1 MMCLAAMTASA
12 QTARQ
17 SSDSLYIQKSY
28 SQEQMLMPVNP
39 TYLKNVSE
47 AANWGRN
54 WFIEAKGG
62 ASAFLGTPIGCGDV
76 FDRVTPLLQIGVGK
90 WFTPAIGGRIGFQG
104 LSFKNAEF
112 HTMKYQFVHADF
124 LYNITSGIR
133 QNESGIPLWD
143 VIPFVGVG
151 MIHNSDWI
159 NNCTCQGGS
168 SGSHPF
174 AFTYGVE
181 ARYRISDRV
190 HLVGEV
196 SGMLTAKNFDGIGTS
211 TKFGDNMISVSA
223 GLSFTI
229 GKTGWKRVVDATPYI
244 EQNLALQDYIAY
256 MRDRNAHLEKRL
268 AGNDDGKT
276 VYPKNSYSGLN
287 SLRARLSMNGIS
299 TSSRI
304 LLDRI
309 CNAVLVAQS
318 PGMKSYLG
326 TIRDRKGHDFNSA
339 LFKYVKDHASSE
351 IVVKPEVK
359 ICQGKTLDAD
369 KDYGDIDLL
378 IIDTKSKIIKC
389 VEAKDFVESR
399 YLWQLLDQ
407 EKKIIGALPKVCSRD
422 NWCRNNIRQFSK
434 ICHLVD
440 NSYTIQTVFLTYNLQ
455 PETFD
460 KSGPYKNIKFVSLID
475 LIKDP
480 KMLL

>member
-1 MMCLAAMTASA
+1 MCLAAMTASA

-39 TYLKNVSE
+39 TYLKHVSE

-76 FDRVTPLLQIGVGK
+76 FDRVTPVLQIGVGK

-159 NNCTCQGGS
+159 NSCTCQGGS

-196 SGMLTAKNFDGIGTS
+196 SGMLTARNFDGIGTS

-256 MRDRNAHLEKRL
+256 MKDRNAHLEKRL

-287 SLRARLSMNGIS
+287 SLRARLSMNGDS
-299 TSSRI
+299 LSSSDHLKVSI
-304 LLDRI
+304 GVPVYFFFKL
-309 CNAVLVAQS
+309 
-318 PGMKSYLG
+318 
-326 TIRDRKGHDFNSA
+326 NS
-339 LFKYVKDHASSE
+339 
-351 IVVKPEVK
+351 
-359 ICQGKTLDAD
+359 D
-369 KDYGDIDLL
+369 K
-378 IIDTKSKIIKC
+378 
-389 VEAKDFVESR
+389 
-399 YLWQLLDQ
+399 
-407 EKKIIGALPKVCSRD
+407 
-422 NWCRNNIRQFSK
+422 
-434 ICHLVD
+434 LVD
-440 NSYTIQTVFLTYNLQ
+440 KSQLVNLDDIAKMAKQGNLKIKISGAADSATGTQSGNQDLGKRRAKFIAKALIKRGVDKIQIKAYNLGGI
-455 PETFD
+455 D
-460 KSGPYKNIKFVSLID
+460 KYAANEANRFTTVV
-475 LIKDP
+475 
-480 KMLL
+480 LLK

>member
-39 TYLKNVSE
+39 TYLKHVSE

-112 HTMKYQFVHADF
+112 QTMKYQFVHADF

-159 NNCTCQGGS
+159 NSCTCQGGS

-196 SGMLTAKNFDGIGTS
+196 SGMLTTRNFDGIGTS

-244 EQNLALQDYIAY
+244 EQNPC
-256 MRDRNAHLEKRL
+256 
-268 AGNDDGKT
+268 
-276 VYPKNSYSGLN
+276 YPF
-287 SLRARLSMNGIS
+287 
-299 TSSRI
+299 
-304 LLDRI
+304 LDT
-309 CNAVLVAQS
+309 
-318 PGMKSYLG
+318 G
-326 TIRDRKGHDFNSA
+326 
-339 LFKYVKDHASSE
+339 
-351 IVVKPEVK
+351 
-359 ICQGKTLDAD
+359 ICQH
-369 KDYGDIDLL
+369 
-378 IIDTKSKIIKC
+378 IK
-389 VEAKDFVESR
+389 
-399 YLWQLLDQ
+399 
-407 EKKIIGALPKVCSRD
+407 
-422 NWCRNNIRQFSK
+422 
-434 ICHLVD
+434 
-440 NSYTIQTVFLTYNLQ
+440 
-455 PETFD
+455 ETFKD
-460 KSGPYKNIKFVSLID
+460 AAFFVWLVVWPD
-475 LIKDP
+475 D
-480 KMLL
+480 

>member
-1 MMCLAAMTASA
+1 MCLAAMTASA
-12 QTARQ
+12 RTARQ

-124 LYNITSGIR
+124 LYNVTSGIR

-196 SGMLTAKNFDGIGTS
+196 SGMLTARNFDGIGTS

-256 MRDRNAHLEKRL
+256 MRDKNAHLEKRL

-287 SLRARLSMNGIS
+287 SLRARLSMNGDS
-299 TSSRI
+299 LSSS
-304 LLDRI
+304 DRLKVSI
-309 CNAVLVAQS
+309 GVPVYFFFKL
-318 PGMKSYLG
+318 
-326 TIRDRKGHDFNSA
+326 NS
-339 LFKYVKDHASSE
+339 
-351 IVVKPEVK
+351 
-359 ICQGKTLDAD
+359 D
-369 KDYGDIDLL
+369 K
-378 IIDTKSKIIKC
+378 
-389 VEAKDFVESR
+389 
-399 YLWQLLDQ
+399 
-407 EKKIIGALPKVCSRD
+407 
-422 NWCRNNIRQFSK
+422 
-434 ICHLVD
+434 LVD
-440 NSYTIQTVFLTYNLQ
+440 KSQLVNLDDIAKMAKQENLKIKISGAADSATGTQSGNQDLGKRRAKFIAKALIKRGVDKSQIKAYNLGGI
-455 PETFD
+455 D
-460 KSGPYKNIKFVSLID
+460 KYAANEANRFTTVV
-475 LIKDP
+475 
-480 KMLL
+480 LLK

>member
-12 QTARQ
+12 QTAGQ

-112 HTMKYQFVHADF
+112 QTMKYQFVHADF

-196 SGMLTAKNFDGIGTS
+196 SGMLTARNFDGIGTS

-276 VYPKNSYSGLN
+276 IYPKNSYSGLN
-287 SLRARLSMNGIS
+287 SLRARLSMNGDS
-299 TSSRI
+299 LSSS
-304 LLDRI
+304 DRLKVSI
-309 CNAVLVAQS
+309 GVPVYFFFKL
-318 PGMKSYLG
+318 
-326 TIRDRKGHDFNSA
+326 NS
-339 LFKYVKDHASSE
+339 
-351 IVVKPEVK
+351 
-359 ICQGKTLDAD
+359 D
-369 KDYGDIDLL
+369 K
-378 IIDTKSKIIKC
+378 
-389 VEAKDFVESR
+389 
-399 YLWQLLDQ
+399 
-407 EKKIIGALPKVCSRD
+407 
-422 NWCRNNIRQFSK
+422 
-434 ICHLVD
+434 LVD
-440 NSYTIQTVFLTYNLQ
+440 KSQLVNLDDIAKMAKQENLKIKISGAADSATGTQSGNQNLGKRRAKFIAKALIKRSVDKSQIKAYNLGGI
-455 PETFD
+455 D
-460 KSGPYKNIKFVSLID
+460 KYAANEANRFTTVV
-475 LIKDP
+475 
-480 KMLL
+480 LLK

>member
-1 MMCLAAMTASA
+1 MCLAAMTASA

-39 TYLKNVSE
+39 TYLKHVSE

-196 SGMLTAKNFDGIGTS
+196 SGMLTARNFDGIGTS

-256 MRDRNAHLEKRL
+256 MRDRNALLEKRL
-268 AGNDDGKT
+268 AGNDDDKT

-287 SLRARLSMNGIS
+287 SLRARLSMNGDS
-299 TSSRI
+299 LSSSDHLKVSI
-304 LLDRI
+304 G
-309 CNAVLVAQS
+309 VPV
-318 PGMKSYLG
+318 Y
-326 TIRDRKGHDFNSA
+326 FF
-339 LFKYVKDHASSE
+339 FKLN
-351 IVVKPEVK
+351 
-359 ICQGKTLDAD
+359 TD
-369 KDYGDIDLL
+369 K
-378 IIDTKSKIIKC
+378 
-389 VEAKDFVESR
+389 
-399 YLWQLLDQ
+399 
-407 EKKIIGALPKVCSRD
+407 
-422 NWCRNNIRQFSK
+422 
-434 ICHLVD
+434 LVD
-440 NSYTIQTVFLTYNLQ
+440 KSQLVNLDDIAKMAKQENLKIKISGAADSATGTQSGNQDLGKRRAKYIAKALIKRGVDKSQIKAYNLGGI
-455 PETFD
+455 D
-460 KSGPYKNIKFVSLID
+460 KYAANEANRFTTVV
-475 LIKDP
+475 
-480 KMLL
+480 LLK

>member
-39 TYLKNVSE
+39 TYLKHVSE

-196 SGMLTAKNFDGIGTS
+196 SGMLTARNFDGIGTS

-223 GLSFTI
+223 GLSVTI

-256 MRDRNAHLEKRL
+256 MRDRNAHLEKRI

-287 SLRARLSMNGIS
+287 SLRARLSMNGDS
-299 TSSRI
+299 LSSS
-304 LLDRI
+304 DRLKVSI
-309 CNAVLVAQS
+309 GVPVYFFFKL
-318 PGMKSYLG
+318 
-326 TIRDRKGHDFNSA
+326 NS
-339 LFKYVKDHASSE
+339 
-351 IVVKPEVK
+351 
-359 ICQGKTLDAD
+359 D
-369 KDYGDIDLL
+369 K
-378 IIDTKSKIIKC
+378 
-389 VEAKDFVESR
+389 
-399 YLWQLLDQ
+399 
-407 EKKIIGALPKVCSRD
+407 
-422 NWCRNNIRQFSK
+422 
-434 ICHLVD
+434 LVD
-440 NSYTIQTVFLTYNLQ
+440 KSQLVNLDDIAKMAKQENLKIKISGAADSATGTQSGNQDLGKRRAKYIAKALIKRGVDKGQIKAYNLGGI
-455 PETFD
+455 D
-460 KSGPYKNIKFVSLID
+460 KYAANEANRFTTVV
-475 LIKDP
+475 
-480 KMLL
+480 LLK

>member
-39 TYLKNVSE
+39 TYLKHVSE

-104 LSFKNAEF
+104 LSFKNAGF

-196 SGMLTAKNFDGIGTS
+196 SGMLTARNFDGIGTS

-256 MRDRNAHLEKRL
+256 MRDRNALLEKRL

-287 SLRARLSMNGIS
+287 SLRARLSMNGDS
-299 TSSRI
+299 LSSSDHLKVSI
-304 LLDRI
+304 G
-309 CNAVLVAQS
+309 VPV
-318 PGMKSYLG
+318 Y
-326 TIRDRKGHDFNSA
+326 FF
-339 LFKYVKDHASSE
+339 FKLN
-351 IVVKPEVK
+351 
-359 ICQGKTLDAD
+359 TD
-369 KDYGDIDLL
+369 K
-378 IIDTKSKIIKC
+378 
-389 VEAKDFVESR
+389 
-399 YLWQLLDQ
+399 
-407 EKKIIGALPKVCSRD
+407 
-422 NWCRNNIRQFSK
+422 
-434 ICHLVD
+434 LVD
-440 NSYTIQTVFLTYNLQ
+440 KSQLVNLDDIAKMAKQENLKIKISGAADSATGTQSGNQDLGKRRAKFIAKSLIKRGVDKSQIKAYNLGGI
-455 PETFD
+455 D
-460 KSGPYKNIKFVSLID
+460 KYAANEANRFTTVV
-475 LIKDP
+475 
-480 KMLL
+480 LLK

>member
-17 SSDSLYIQKSY
+17 SFDSLYIQKSY

-39 TYLKNVSE
+39 TYLKHVSE

-104 LSFKNAEF
+104 LCFKNAEF
-112 HTMKYQFVHADF
+112 QTMKYQFVHADF

-151 MIHNSDWI
+151 MTHNSDWI

-196 SGMLTAKNFDGIGTS
+196 SGMLTARNFDGIGTS

-287 SLRARLSMNGIS
+287 SLRARLSMNGDS
-299 TSSRI
+299 LSSSDHLKVSI
-304 LLDRI
+304 G
-309 CNAVLVAQS
+309 VPV
-318 PGMKSYLG
+318 Y
-326 TIRDRKGHDFNSA
+326 FF
-339 LFKYVKDHASSE
+339 FKLN
-351 IVVKPEVK
+351 
-359 ICQGKTLDAD
+359 TD
-369 KDYGDIDLL
+369 K
-378 IIDTKSKIIKC
+378 
-389 VEAKDFVESR
+389 
-399 YLWQLLDQ
+399 
-407 EKKIIGALPKVCSRD
+407 
-422 NWCRNNIRQFSK
+422 
-434 ICHLVD
+434 LVD
-440 NSYTIQTVFLTYNLQ
+440 KSQLVNLDDIAKMAKQENLKIKISGAADSATGTQSGNQDLGKRRAKFIAKALIKRGVDKSQIKAYNLGGI
-455 PETFD
+455 D
-460 KSGPYKNIKFVSLID
+460 KYAANEANRFTTVV
-475 LIKDP
+475 
-480 KMLL
+480 LLK

>member
-1 MMCLAAMTASA
+1 MRKKILSIAMMCLAAMTASA

-54 WFIEAKGG
+54 WFVEAKGG

-90 WFTPAIGGRIGFQG
+90 WFTPAIGGRIGFHG

-124 LYNITSGIR
+124 LYNITSGFR

-143 VIPFVGVG
+143 VIPFIGVG

-159 NNCTCQGGS
+159 NNCTSQGGS

-196 SGMLTAKNFDGIGTS
+196 SGMLTARNFDGIGTS

-287 SLRARLSMNGIS
+287 SLRARLSMNGDS
-299 TSSRI
+299 LSSSDHLKVSI
-304 LLDRI
+304 G
-309 CNAVLVAQS
+309 VPV
-318 PGMKSYLG
+318 Y
-326 TIRDRKGHDFNSA
+326 FF
-339 LFKYVKDHASSE
+339 FKLN
-351 IVVKPEVK
+351 
-359 ICQGKTLDAD
+359 TD
-369 KDYGDIDLL
+369 K
-378 IIDTKSKIIKC
+378 
-389 VEAKDFVESR
+389 
-399 YLWQLLDQ
+399 
-407 EKKIIGALPKVCSRD
+407 
-422 NWCRNNIRQFSK
+422 
-434 ICHLVD
+434 LVD
-440 NSYTIQTVFLTYNLQ
+440 KSQLVNLDDIAKMAKQENLKIKISGAADSATGTQSGNQDLGKRRAKFIAKALIKRGVDKSQIKAYNLGGI
-455 PETFD
+455 D
-460 KSGPYKNIKFVSLID
+460 KYAANEANRFTTVV
-475 LIKDP
+475 
-480 KMLL
+480 LLK

>member
-1 MMCLAAMTASA
+1 MCLAAMTASA
-12 QTARQ
+12 QTAGQ

-28 SQEQMLMPVNP
+28 SQEQLLMPVNP

-196 SGMLTAKNFDGIGTS
+196 SGILTARNFDCIGTS

-256 MRDRNAHLEKRL
+256 MRDRNVHLEKRL

-287 SLRARLSMNGIS
+287 SLRARLSMNGNGNHLKVSIG
-299 TSSRI
+299 
-304 LLDRI
+304 
-309 CNAVLVAQS
+309 VPV
-318 PGMKSYLG
+318 Y
-326 TIRDRKGHDFNSA
+326 FF
-339 LFKYVKDHASSE
+339 FKLN
-351 IVVKPEVK
+351 
-359 ICQGKTLDAD
+359 TD
-369 KDYGDIDLL
+369 K
-378 IIDTKSKIIKC
+378 
-389 VEAKDFVESR
+389 
-399 YLWQLLDQ
+399 
-407 EKKIIGALPKVCSRD
+407 
-422 NWCRNNIRQFSK
+422 
-434 ICHLVD
+434 LVD
-440 NSYTIQTVFLTYNLQ
+440 KSQLVNLDDLAKMAKQENLKIKISGAADSATGTQSGNQDLGKRRAKFIAKALIKRGVDKSQIKAYNLGGI
-455 PETFD
+455 D
-460 KSGPYKNIKFVSLID
+460 KYAANEANRFTTVV
-475 LIKDP
+475 
-480 KMLL
+480 LLK

>member
-1 MMCLAAMTASA
+1 MCLAAMTASA

-39 TYLKNVSE
+39 TYIKHVSE

-196 SGMLTAKNFDGIGTS
+196 SGMLTARNFDGIGTS

-256 MRDRNAHLEKRL
+256 MRDKNAHLEKRL

-287 SLRARLSMNGIS
+287 SLRARLSMNGDS
-299 TSSRI
+299 LSSSDHLKVSI
-304 LLDRI
+304 G
-309 CNAVLVAQS
+309 VPV
-318 PGMKSYLG
+318 Y
-326 TIRDRKGHDFNSA
+326 FF
-339 LFKYVKDHASSE
+339 FKLN
-351 IVVKPEVK
+351 
-359 ICQGKTLDAD
+359 TD
-369 KDYGDIDLL
+369 K
-378 IIDTKSKIIKC
+378 
-389 VEAKDFVESR
+389 
-399 YLWQLLDQ
+399 
-407 EKKIIGALPKVCSRD
+407 
-422 NWCRNNIRQFSK
+422 
-434 ICHLVD
+434 LVD
-440 NSYTIQTVFLTYNLQ
+440 KSQLVNLDDIAKMAKQENLKIKISGAADSATGTQSGNQDLGKRRAKFIAKALIKRGVDKSQIKAYNLGGI
-455 PETFD
+455 D
-460 KSGPYKNIKFVSLID
+460 KYAANEANRFTTVV
-475 LIKDP
+475 
-480 KMLL
+480 LLK

>member
-39 TYLKNVSE
+39 TYLKHVSE

-143 VIPFVGVG
+143 VVPFVGVG

-196 SGMLTAKNFDGIGTS
+196 RGMLTARNFDGIGTS
-211 TKFGDNMISVSA
+211 TKFGDNILSVSA

-287 SLRARLSMNGIS
+287 SLRARLSMNGDS
-299 TSSRI
+299 LSSSDHLKVSI
-304 LLDRI
+304 G
-309 CNAVLVAQS
+309 VPV
-318 PGMKSYLG
+318 Y
-326 TIRDRKGHDFNSA
+326 FF
-339 LFKYVKDHASSE
+339 FKLN
-351 IVVKPEVK
+351 
-359 ICQGKTLDAD
+359 TD
-369 KDYGDIDLL
+369 K
-378 IIDTKSKIIKC
+378 
-389 VEAKDFVESR
+389 
-399 YLWQLLDQ
+399 
-407 EKKIIGALPKVCSRD
+407 
-422 NWCRNNIRQFSK
+422 
-434 ICHLVD
+434 LVD
-440 NSYTIQTVFLTYNLQ
+440 KSQLVNLDDIAKMAKQENLKIKISGAADSATGTQSGNQDLGKRRAKFIAKALIKRGVDKSQIKAYNLGGI
-455 PETFD
+455 D
-460 KSGPYKNIKFVSLID
+460 KYAANEANRFTTVV
-475 LIKDP
+475 
-480 KMLL
+480 LLK

>member
-1 MMCLAAMTASA
+1 MCLAAMTASA

-39 TYLKNVSE
+39 TYLKHVSE

-112 HTMKYQFVHADF
+112 QTMKYQFVHADF

-196 SGMLTAKNFDGIGTS
+196 SGMLTVRNFYGIGTS

-287 SLRARLSMNGIS
+287 SLRARLSMNGNGNHLKVSIG
-299 TSSRI
+299 
-304 LLDRI
+304 
-309 CNAVLVAQS
+309 VPV
-318 PGMKSYLG
+318 Y
-326 TIRDRKGHDFNSA
+326 FF
-339 LFKYVKDHASSE
+339 FKLN
-351 IVVKPEVK
+351 
-359 ICQGKTLDAD
+359 TD
-369 KDYGDIDLL
+369 K
-378 IIDTKSKIIKC
+378 
-389 VEAKDFVESR
+389 
-399 YLWQLLDQ
+399 
-407 EKKIIGALPKVCSRD
+407 
-422 NWCRNNIRQFSK
+422 
-434 ICHLVD
+434 LVD
-440 NSYTIQTVFLTYNLQ
+440 KSQLVNLDDIAKMAKQENLKIKISGAADSATGTQSGNQDLGKRRAKYIAKALIKRGVDKSQIKAYNLGGI
-455 PETFD
+455 D
-460 KSGPYKNIKFVSLID
+460 KYAANEANRFTTVV
-475 LIKDP
+475 
-480 KMLL
+480 LLK

>member
-1 MMCLAAMTASA
+1 MCLAAMTASA

-39 TYLKNVSE
+39 TYLKHVSE

-196 SGMLTAKNFDGIGTS
+196 SGMLTARNFDGIGTS

-256 MRDRNAHLEKRL
+256 MRDKNAHLEKRL

-276 VYPKNSYSGLN
+276 VYPKYSYSGLN
-287 SLRARLSMNGIS
+287 SLRARLSMNGDS
-299 TSSRI
+299 LSSSDHLKVSI
-304 LLDRI
+304 G
-309 CNAVLVAQS
+309 VPV
-318 PGMKSYLG
+318 Y
-326 TIRDRKGHDFNSA
+326 FF
-339 LFKYVKDHASSE
+339 FKLN
-351 IVVKPEVK
+351 
-359 ICQGKTLDAD
+359 TD
-369 KDYGDIDLL
+369 K
-378 IIDTKSKIIKC
+378 
-389 VEAKDFVESR
+389 
-399 YLWQLLDQ
+399 
-407 EKKIIGALPKVCSRD
+407 
-422 NWCRNNIRQFSK
+422 
-434 ICHLVD
+434 LVD
-440 NSYTIQTVFLTYNLQ
+440 KSQLVNLDDIAKMAKQENLKIKISGAADSATGTQSGNQDLGKRRAKYIAKALIKRGVDKSQIKAYNLGGI
-455 PETFD
+455 D
-460 KSGPYKNIKFVSLID
+460 KYAANEANRFTTVV
-475 LIKDP
+475 
-480 KMLL
+480 LLK

>member
-1 MMCLAAMTASA
+1 MMCLAAMTVSA

-39 TYLKNVSE
+39 TYLKHVSE
-47 AANWGRN
+47 AANWGRH

-76 FDRVTPLLQIGVGK
+76 FDRVTPVLQIGVGK
-90 WFTPAIGGRIGFQG
+90 WFTPAIGGRIGFQR

-196 SGMLTAKNFDGIGTS
+196 SGMLTARNFDGIGTS

-256 MRDRNAHLEKRL
+256 MRDKNAHLEKRL

-276 VYPKNSYSGLN
+276 VYPKYSYSGLN
-287 SLRARLSMNGIS
+287 SLRARLSMNGDS
-299 TSSRI
+299 LSSSDHLKVSI
-304 LLDRI
+304 G
-309 CNAVLVAQS
+309 VPV
-318 PGMKSYLG
+318 Y
-326 TIRDRKGHDFNSA
+326 FF
-339 LFKYVKDHASSE
+339 FKLN
-351 IVVKPEVK
+351 
-359 ICQGKTLDAD
+359 TD
-369 KDYGDIDLL
+369 K
-378 IIDTKSKIIKC
+378 
-389 VEAKDFVESR
+389 
-399 YLWQLLDQ
+399 
-407 EKKIIGALPKVCSRD
+407 
-422 NWCRNNIRQFSK
+422 
-434 ICHLVD
+434 LVD
-440 NSYTIQTVFLTYNLQ
+440 KSQLVNLDDIAKMAKQENLKIKISGAADSATGTQSGNQDLGKRRAKFIAKALIKRGVDKSQIKAYNLGGI
-455 PETFD
+455 D
-460 KSGPYKNIKFVSLID
+460 KYAANEANRFTTVV
-475 LIKDP
+475 
-480 KMLL
+480 LLK

>member
-1 MMCLAAMTASA
+1 MCLAAMTASA
-12 QTARQ
+12 QTAGQ

-39 TYLKNVSE
+39 TYLKHVSE

-196 SGMLTAKNFDGIGTS
+196 SGMLTARNFDGIGTS

-256 MRDRNAHLEKRL
+256 MRDKNAHLEKRL

-287 SLRARLSMNGIS
+287 SLRARLSMNGDS
-299 TSSRI
+299 LSSS
-304 LLDRI
+304 DRLKVSI
-309 CNAVLVAQS
+309 GVPVYFFFKL
-318 PGMKSYLG
+318 
-326 TIRDRKGHDFNSA
+326 NS
-339 LFKYVKDHASSE
+339 
-351 IVVKPEVK
+351 
-359 ICQGKTLDAD
+359 D
-369 KDYGDIDLL
+369 K
-378 IIDTKSKIIKC
+378 
-389 VEAKDFVESR
+389 
-399 YLWQLLDQ
+399 
-407 EKKIIGALPKVCSRD
+407 
-422 NWCRNNIRQFSK
+422 
-434 ICHLVD
+434 LVD
-440 NSYTIQTVFLTYNLQ
+440 KSLLVNLDDIAKMVKQENLKIKISGAADSATGTQSGNQDLGKRRAKFIAKALIKRGVDKSQIKAYNLGGI
-455 PETFD
+455 D
-460 KSGPYKNIKFVSLID
+460 KYAANEANRFTTVV
-475 LIKDP
+475 
-480 KMLL
+480 LLK

>member
-12 QTARQ
+12 QTAGQ

-39 TYLKNVSE
+39 TYLKHVSE

-104 LSFKNAEF
+104 LCFKNAEF
-112 HTMKYQFVHADF
+112 QTMKYQFVHADF

-196 SGMLTAKNFDGIGTS
+196 SGMLTARNFDGIGTS
-211 TKFGDNMISVSA
+211 TKFGDNIISVSA
-223 GLSFTI
+223 GLSVTI

-256 MRDRNAHLEKRL
+256 MRDRNAHLEKRI

-287 SLRARLSMNGIS
+287 SLRARLSMNGDS
-299 TSSRI
+299 LSSS
-304 LLDRI
+304 DRLKVSI
-309 CNAVLVAQS
+309 GVPVYFFFKL
-318 PGMKSYLG
+318 
-326 TIRDRKGHDFNSA
+326 NS
-339 LFKYVKDHASSE
+339 
-351 IVVKPEVK
+351 
-359 ICQGKTLDAD
+359 D
-369 KDYGDIDLL
+369 K
-378 IIDTKSKIIKC
+378 
-389 VEAKDFVESR
+389 
-399 YLWQLLDQ
+399 
-407 EKKIIGALPKVCSRD
+407 
-422 NWCRNNIRQFSK
+422 
-434 ICHLVD
+434 LVD
-440 NSYTIQTVFLTYNLQ
+440 KSQLVNLDDIAKMAKQENLKIKISGAADSATGTQSGNQDLGKRRAKFIAKALIKRGVDKSQIKAYNLGGI
-455 PETFD
+455 D
-460 KSGPYKNIKFVSLID
+460 KYAANEANRFTTVV
-475 LIKDP
+475 
-480 KMLL
+480 LLK

>member
-39 TYLKNVSE
+39 TYLKHVSE

-76 FDRVTPLLQIGVGK
+76 FDRVTPVLQIGVGK
-90 WFTPAIGGRIGFQG
+90 WFTPAIGGRIGFQR

-196 SGMLTAKNFDGIGTS
+196 SGMLTARNFDGIGTS

-256 MRDRNAHLEKRL
+256 MRDKNAHLEKRL

-276 VYPKNSYSGLN
+276 VYPKYSYSGLN
-287 SLRARLSMNGIS
+287 SLRARLSMNGDS
-299 TSSRI
+299 LSSSDHLKVSI
-304 LLDRI
+304 G
-309 CNAVLVAQS
+309 VPV
-318 PGMKSYLG
+318 Y
-326 TIRDRKGHDFNSA
+326 FF
-339 LFKYVKDHASSE
+339 FKLN
-351 IVVKPEVK
+351 
-359 ICQGKTLDAD
+359 TD
-369 KDYGDIDLL
+369 K
-378 IIDTKSKIIKC
+378 
-389 VEAKDFVESR
+389 
-399 YLWQLLDQ
+399 
-407 EKKIIGALPKVCSRD
+407 
-422 NWCRNNIRQFSK
+422 
-434 ICHLVD
+434 LVD
-440 NSYTIQTVFLTYNLQ
+440 KSQLVNLDDIAKMAKQENLKIKISGAADSATGTQSGNQDLGKRRAKFIAKALIKRGVDKSQIKAYNLGGI
-455 PETFD
+455 D
-460 KSGPYKNIKFVSLID
+460 KYAANEANRFTTVV
-475 LIKDP
+475 
-480 KMLL
+480 LLK

>member
-39 TYLKNVSE
+39 TYLKHVSE

-124 LYNITSGIR
+124 MYNVTSGIR

-196 SGMLTAKNFDGIGTS
+196 SGMLTARNFDGIGTS

-256 MRDRNAHLEKRL
+256 MRDKNAHLEKRL

-287 SLRARLSMNGIS
+287 SLRARLSMNGDS
-299 TSSRI
+299 LSSSDHLKVSI
-304 LLDRI
+304 G
-309 CNAVLVAQS
+309 VPV
-318 PGMKSYLG
+318 Y
-326 TIRDRKGHDFNSA
+326 FF
-339 LFKYVKDHASSE
+339 FKLN
-351 IVVKPEVK
+351 
-359 ICQGKTLDAD
+359 TD
-369 KDYGDIDLL
+369 K
-378 IIDTKSKIIKC
+378 
-389 VEAKDFVESR
+389 
-399 YLWQLLDQ
+399 
-407 EKKIIGALPKVCSRD
+407 
-422 NWCRNNIRQFSK
+422 
-434 ICHLVD
+434 LVD
-440 NSYTIQTVFLTYNLQ
+440 KSQLVNLDDIAKMAKQENLKIKISGAADSATGTQSGNQDLGKRRAKFIAKALIKRGVDKSQIKAYNLGGI
-455 PETFD
+455 D
-460 KSGPYKNIKFVSLID
+460 KYAANEANRFTTVV
-475 LIKDP
+475 
-480 KMLL
+480 LLK

>member
-39 TYLKNVSE
+39 TYLKHVSE
-47 AANWGRN
+47 AANWGKN

-76 FDRVTPLLQIGVGK
+76 FDRATPLLQIGVGK

-133 QNESGIPLWD
+133 QNESGIPLLD

-196 SGMLTAKNFDGIGTS
+196 SGMLTARNFDGIGTS

-287 SLRARLSMNGIS
+287 SLRARLSMNGDS
-299 TSSRI
+299 LSSSDHLKVSI
-304 LLDRI
+304 G
-309 CNAVLVAQS
+309 VPV
-318 PGMKSYLG
+318 Y
-326 TIRDRKGHDFNSA
+326 FF
-339 LFKYVKDHASSE
+339 FKLN
-351 IVVKPEVK
+351 
-359 ICQGKTLDAD
+359 TD
-369 KDYGDIDLL
+369 K
-378 IIDTKSKIIKC
+378 
-389 VEAKDFVESR
+389 
-399 YLWQLLDQ
+399 
-407 EKKIIGALPKVCSRD
+407 
-422 NWCRNNIRQFSK
+422 
-434 ICHLVD
+434 LVD
-440 NSYTIQTVFLTYNLQ
+440 KSQLVNLDDIAKMAKQENLKIKISGAADSATGTQSGNQDLGKRRAKFIAKALIKRGVDKSQIKAYNLGGI
-455 PETFD
+455 D
-460 KSGPYKNIKFVSLID
+460 KYAANEANRFTTVVLQK
-475 LIKDP
+475 
-480 KMLL
+480 

>member
-39 TYLKNVSE
+39 TYLKHVSE

-54 WFIEAKGG
+54 WFVEAKGG

-196 SGMLTAKNFDGIGTS
+196 SGMLTARNFDGIGTS

-287 SLRARLSMNGIS
+287 SLRARLSMNGDS
-299 TSSRI
+299 LSSSDHLKVSI
-304 LLDRI
+304 G
-309 CNAVLVAQS
+309 VPV
-318 PGMKSYLG
+318 Y
-326 TIRDRKGHDFNSA
+326 FF
-339 LFKYVKDHASSE
+339 FKLN
-351 IVVKPEVK
+351 
-359 ICQGKTLDAD
+359 TD
-369 KDYGDIDLL
+369 K
-378 IIDTKSKIIKC
+378 
-389 VEAKDFVESR
+389 
-399 YLWQLLDQ
+399 
-407 EKKIIGALPKVCSRD
+407 
-422 NWCRNNIRQFSK
+422 
-434 ICHLVD
+434 LVD
-440 NSYTIQTVFLTYNLQ
+440 KSQLVNLDDIAKMAKQENLKIKISGAADSATGTQSGNQDLGKRRAKFIAKALIKRGVDKSQIKAYNLGGI
-455 PETFD
+455 D
-460 KSGPYKNIKFVSLID
+460 KYAANEANRFTTVV
-475 LIKDP
+475 
-480 KMLL
+480 LLK

>member
-1 MMCLAAMTASA
+1 MMCLIAMTASA

-39 TYLKNVSE
+39 TYLKHVSE

-104 LSFKNAEF
+104 LSFKNADF
-112 HTMKYQFVHADF
+112 QTMKYQFVHADF

-196 SGMLTAKNFDGIGTS
+196 SGMLTARNFDGIGTS

-268 AGNDDGKT
+268 AGNDDGKS

-287 SLRARLSMNGIS
+287 SLRARLSMNGDS
-299 TSSRI
+299 LSSSDHLKVSI
-304 LLDRI
+304 GVPVYFFFKL
-309 CNAVLVAQS
+309 
-318 PGMKSYLG
+318 
-326 TIRDRKGHDFNSA
+326 NS
-339 LFKYVKDHASSE
+339 
-351 IVVKPEVK
+351 
-359 ICQGKTLDAD
+359 D
-369 KDYGDIDLL
+369 K
-378 IIDTKSKIIKC
+378 
-389 VEAKDFVESR
+389 
-399 YLWQLLDQ
+399 
-407 EKKIIGALPKVCSRD
+407 
-422 NWCRNNIRQFSK
+422 
-434 ICHLVD
+434 LVD
-440 NSYTIQTVFLTYNLQ
+440 KSQLVNLDDIAKMAKQENLKIKISGAADSATGTQSGNQDLGKRRAKFIAKALIKRGVDKSQIKAYNLGGI
-455 PETFD
+455 D
-460 KSGPYKNIKFVSLID
+460 KYAANEANRFTTVV
-475 LIKDP
+475 
-480 KMLL
+480 LLK

>member
-39 TYLKNVSE
+39 TYLKHVSE

-104 LSFKNAEF
+104 LCFKNAEF
-112 HTMKYQFVHADF
+112 QTMKYQFVHADF

-181 ARYRISDRV
+181 ARYRISDHV

-196 SGMLTAKNFDGIGTS
+196 SGMLTARNFDGIGTS

-256 MRDRNAHLEKRL
+256 MRDKNAHLEKRL

-287 SLRARLSMNGIS
+287 SLRARLSMNGDS
-299 TSSRI
+299 LLSSDHLKVSI
-304 LLDRI
+304 GVPVYFFFKL
-309 CNAVLVAQS
+309 
-318 PGMKSYLG
+318 
-326 TIRDRKGHDFNSA
+326 NS
-339 LFKYVKDHASSE
+339 
-351 IVVKPEVK
+351 
-359 ICQGKTLDAD
+359 D
-369 KDYGDIDLL
+369 K
-378 IIDTKSKIIKC
+378 
-389 VEAKDFVESR
+389 
-399 YLWQLLDQ
+399 
-407 EKKIIGALPKVCSRD
+407 
-422 NWCRNNIRQFSK
+422 
-434 ICHLVD
+434 LVD
-440 NSYTIQTVFLTYNLQ
+440 KSQLVNLDDIAKMAKQENLKIKISGAADSATGTQSGNQDLGKRRAKFIAKALIKRGVDKSQIKAYNLGGI
-455 PETFD
+455 D
-460 KSGPYKNIKFVSLID
+460 KYAANEANRFTTVV
-475 LIKDP
+475 
-480 KMLL
+480 LLK

>member
-39 TYLKNVSE
+39 TYLKHVSE

-196 SGMLTAKNFDGIGTS
+196 SGMLTARNFDGIGTS

-256 MRDRNAHLEKRL
+256 MRDKNAHLEKRL

-287 SLRARLSMNGIS
+287 SLRARLSMNGDS
-299 TSSRI
+299 LSSSDHLKVSI
-304 LLDRI
+304 G
-309 CNAVLVAQS
+309 VPV
-318 PGMKSYLG
+318 Y
-326 TIRDRKGHDFNSA
+326 FF
-339 LFKYVKDHASSE
+339 FKLN
-351 IVVKPEVK
+351 
-359 ICQGKTLDAD
+359 TD
-369 KDYGDIDLL
+369 K
-378 IIDTKSKIIKC
+378 
-389 VEAKDFVESR
+389 
-399 YLWQLLDQ
+399 
-407 EKKIIGALPKVCSRD
+407 
-422 NWCRNNIRQFSK
+422 
-434 ICHLVD
+434 LVD
-440 NSYTIQTVFLTYNLQ
+440 KSQLVNLDDIAKMAKQENLKIKISGAADSATGTHSGNQDLGKRRAKFIAKALIKRGVDKSQIKAYNLGGI
-455 PETFD
+455 D
-460 KSGPYKNIKFVSLID
+460 KYAANEANRFTTVV
-475 LIKDP
+475 
-480 KMLL
+480 LLK

>member
-39 TYLKNVSE
+39 TYIKHVSE

-124 LYNITSGIR
+124 LYNVTSGIR

-196 SGMLTAKNFDGIGTS
+196 SGMLTARNFDGIGTS

-229 GKTGWKRVVDATPYI
+229 GKTGWKRVVDAIPYI

-256 MRDRNAHLEKRL
+256 MRDKNAHLEKRL

-287 SLRARLSMNGIS
+287 SLRARLSMNGDS
-299 TSSRI
+299 LSSSDHLKVSI
-304 LLDRI
+304 G
-309 CNAVLVAQS
+309 VPV
-318 PGMKSYLG
+318 Y
-326 TIRDRKGHDFNSA
+326 FF
-339 LFKYVKDHASSE
+339 FKLN
-351 IVVKPEVK
+351 
-359 ICQGKTLDAD
+359 TD
-369 KDYGDIDLL
+369 K
-378 IIDTKSKIIKC
+378 
-389 VEAKDFVESR
+389 
-399 YLWQLLDQ
+399 
-407 EKKIIGALPKVCSRD
+407 
-422 NWCRNNIRQFSK
+422 
-434 ICHLVD
+434 LVD
-440 NSYTIQTVFLTYNLQ
+440 KSQLVNLDDIAKMAKQENLKIKISGAADSATGTQSGNQDLGKRRAKFIAKALIKRGVDKSQIKAYNLGGI
-455 PETFD
+455 D
-460 KSGPYKNIKFVSLID
+460 KYAANEANRFTTVV
-475 LIKDP
+475 
-480 KMLL
+480 LLR

>member
-54 WFIEAKGG
+54 WFVEAKGG

-76 FDRVTPLLQIGVGK
+76 FDRVTPLLQIGVSK

-159 NNCTCQGGS
+159 NNCTRQGGS

-196 SGMLTAKNFDGIGTS
+196 SGMLTARNFYGIGTS

-256 MRDRNAHLEKRL
+256 MRDKNAHLEKRL

-287 SLRARLSMNGIS
+287 SLRARLSMNGNGNHLKVSIG
-299 TSSRI
+299 
-304 LLDRI
+304 
-309 CNAVLVAQS
+309 VPV
-318 PGMKSYLG
+318 Y
-326 TIRDRKGHDFNSA
+326 FF
-339 LFKYVKDHASSE
+339 FKLN
-351 IVVKPEVK
+351 
-359 ICQGKTLDAD
+359 TD
-369 KDYGDIDLL
+369 K
-378 IIDTKSKIIKC
+378 
-389 VEAKDFVESR
+389 
-399 YLWQLLDQ
+399 
-407 EKKIIGALPKVCSRD
+407 
-422 NWCRNNIRQFSK
+422 
-434 ICHLVD
+434 LVD
-440 NSYTIQTVFLTYNLQ
+440 KSQLVNLDDIAKMAKQENLKIKISGAADSATGTQSGNQDLGKRRAKYIAKALIKRGVDKSQIKAYNLGGI
-455 PETFD
+455 D
-460 KSGPYKNIKFVSLID
+460 KYAANEANRFTTVV
-475 LIKDP
+475 
-480 KMLL
+480 LLK

>member
-39 TYLKNVSE
+39 TYLKHVSE

-196 SGMLTAKNFDGIGTS
+196 SGMLTARNFDGIGTS

-276 VYPKNSYSGLN
+276 IYPKNSYSGLN
-287 SLRARLSMNGIS
+287 SLRARLNMSDSSNLQDSNMDSEDWKADGNGKNEGLADEVDHTNQI
-299 TSSRI
+299 RI
-304 LLDRI
+304 
-309 CNAVLVAQS
+309 
-318 PGMKSYLG
+318 GLG
-326 TIRDRKGHDFNSA
+326 TPVYFFFQINSDKLVDDSQMVNLDEIARIAKDENLKVSISGAADSATGTQSGNQELGQRRANYITKSLMERGIKDFQIQIKNYGGID
-339 LFKYVKDHASSE
+339 KYEANE
-351 IVVKPEVK
+351 ANRFTIVV
-359 ICQGKTLDAD
+359 L
-369 KDYGDIDLL
+369 
-378 IIDTKSKIIKC
+378 SK
-389 VEAKDFVESR
+389 
-399 YLWQLLDQ
+399 
-407 EKKIIGALPKVCSRD
+407 
-422 NWCRNNIRQFSK
+422 
-434 ICHLVD
+434 
-440 NSYTIQTVFLTYNLQ
+440 
-455 PETFD
+455 
-460 KSGPYKNIKFVSLID
+460 
-475 LIKDP
+475 
-480 KMLL
+480 

>member
-1 MMCLAAMTASA
+1 MMCLAAITASA
-12 QTARQ
+12 QTAGQ

-28 SQEQMLMPVNP
+28 SQEQLLMPVNP
-39 TYLKNVSE
+39 TYLKHVSE

-124 LYNITSGIR
+124 LYNVTSGIR

-196 SGMLTAKNFDGIGTS
+196 SGMLTARNFDGIGTS

-256 MRDRNAHLEKRL
+256 MRDKNAHLEKRL

-287 SLRARLSMNGIS
+287 SLRARLSMNGDS
-299 TSSRI
+299 LSSS
-304 LLDRI
+304 DRLKVSI
-309 CNAVLVAQS
+309 GVPVYFFFKL
-318 PGMKSYLG
+318 
-326 TIRDRKGHDFNSA
+326 NS
-339 LFKYVKDHASSE
+339 
-351 IVVKPEVK
+351 
-359 ICQGKTLDAD
+359 D
-369 KDYGDIDLL
+369 K
-378 IIDTKSKIIKC
+378 
-389 VEAKDFVESR
+389 
-399 YLWQLLDQ
+399 
-407 EKKIIGALPKVCSRD
+407 
-422 NWCRNNIRQFSK
+422 
-434 ICHLVD
+434 LVD
-440 NSYTIQTVFLTYNLQ
+440 KSQLVNLDDIAKMAKQENLKIKISGAADSATGTQSGNQDLGKRRAKFIAKALIKRGVDKSQIKAYNLGGI
-455 PETFD
+455 D
-460 KSGPYKNIKFVSLID
+460 KYAANEANRFTTVV
-475 LIKDP
+475 
-480 KMLL
+480 LLK

>member
-39 TYLKNVSE
+39 TYLKHVSE
-47 AANWGRN
+47 AANWGRK

-159 NNCTCQGGS
+159 NSCTCQGGS

-196 SGMLTAKNFDGIGTS
+196 SGMLTARNFDGIGTS

-287 SLRARLSMNGIS
+287 SLRARLSMNGDS
-299 TSSRI
+299 LSSS
-304 LLDRI
+304 DRLKVSI
-309 CNAVLVAQS
+309 GVPVYFFFKL
-318 PGMKSYLG
+318 
-326 TIRDRKGHDFNSA
+326 NS
-339 LFKYVKDHASSE
+339 
-351 IVVKPEVK
+351 
-359 ICQGKTLDAD
+359 D
-369 KDYGDIDLL
+369 K
-378 IIDTKSKIIKC
+378 
-389 VEAKDFVESR
+389 
-399 YLWQLLDQ
+399 
-407 EKKIIGALPKVCSRD
+407 
-422 NWCRNNIRQFSK
+422 
-434 ICHLVD
+434 LVD
-440 NSYTIQTVFLTYNLQ
+440 KSQLVNLDDIAKMAKQENLKIKISGAADSATGTQSGNQDLGKRRAKFIAKALIKRGVDKSQIKAYNLCGI
-455 PETFD
+455 D
-460 KSGPYKNIKFVSLID
+460 KYAANEANRFTTV
-475 LIKDP
+475 
-480 KMLL
+480 LLLK

>member
-90 WFTPAIGGRIGFQG
+90 WFTPAIDGRIGFQG

-124 LYNITSGIR
+124 LYNVTSGIR
-133 QNESGIPLWD
+133 QNENGIPLWD
-143 VIPFVGVG
+143 VIPFIGVG

-196 SGMLTAKNFDGIGTS
+196 SGMLTARNFDGIGTS

-256 MRDRNAHLEKRL
+256 MRDRNAHLEMRL

-287 SLRARLSMNGIS
+287 SLRARLSMNGDS
-299 TSSRI
+299 LSSSDHLKVSI
-304 LLDRI
+304 GVPVYFFFKL
-309 CNAVLVAQS
+309 
-318 PGMKSYLG
+318 
-326 TIRDRKGHDFNSA
+326 NS
-339 LFKYVKDHASSE
+339 
-351 IVVKPEVK
+351 
-359 ICQGKTLDAD
+359 D
-369 KDYGDIDLL
+369 K
-378 IIDTKSKIIKC
+378 
-389 VEAKDFVESR
+389 
-399 YLWQLLDQ
+399 
-407 EKKIIGALPKVCSRD
+407 
-422 NWCRNNIRQFSK
+422 
-434 ICHLVD
+434 LVD
-440 NSYTIQTVFLTYNLQ
+440 KSQLVNLDDIAKMAKQENLKIKISGAADSATGTQSGNQDLGKRRAKFIAKALIKRGVDKSQIKAYNLGGI
-455 PETFD
+455 D
-460 KSGPYKNIKFVSLID
+460 KYAANEANRFTTVV
-475 LIKDP
+475 
-480 KMLL
+480 LLK

>member
-54 WFIEAKGG
+54 WFVEAKGG

-196 SGMLTAKNFDGIGTS
+196 SGMLTARNFDGIGTS

-287 SLRARLSMNGIS
+287 SLRARLSMNGNS
-299 TSSRI
+299 KPGAMGSGDGNMVGHADGYRSDSLSSSDHLKVSI
-304 LLDRI
+304 G
-309 CNAVLVAQS
+309 VPV
-318 PGMKSYLG
+318 Y
-326 TIRDRKGHDFNSA
+326 FF
-339 LFKYVKDHASSE
+339 FKLN
-351 IVVKPEVK
+351 
-359 ICQGKTLDAD
+359 TD
-369 KDYGDIDLL
+369 K
-378 IIDTKSKIIKC
+378 
-389 VEAKDFVESR
+389 
-399 YLWQLLDQ
+399 
-407 EKKIIGALPKVCSRD
+407 
-422 NWCRNNIRQFSK
+422 
-434 ICHLVD
+434 LVD
-440 NSYTIQTVFLTYNLQ
+440 KSQLVNLDDIAKMAKQENLKIKISGAADSATGTQSGNQDLGKRRAKFIAKALIKRGVDKSQIKAYNLGGI
-455 PETFD
+455 D
-460 KSGPYKNIKFVSLID
+460 KYAANEANRFTTVV
-475 LIKDP
+475 
-480 KMLL
+480 LLK

>member
-39 TYLKNVSE
+39 TYLKHVSE

-112 HTMKYQFVHADF
+112 HTMKYQFVRADF

-181 ARYRISDRV
+181 ARYRISDLV

-196 SGMLTAKNFDGIGTS
+196 SGMLTARNFDGIGTS

-287 SLRARLSMNGIS
+287 SLRARLSMNGDS
-299 TSSRI
+299 LSSSDHLKVSI
-304 LLDRI
+304 GVPVYFFFKL
-309 CNAVLVAQS
+309 
-318 PGMKSYLG
+318 
-326 TIRDRKGHDFNSA
+326 NS
-339 LFKYVKDHASSE
+339 
-351 IVVKPEVK
+351 
-359 ICQGKTLDAD
+359 D
-369 KDYGDIDLL
+369 K
-378 IIDTKSKIIKC
+378 
-389 VEAKDFVESR
+389 
-399 YLWQLLDQ
+399 
-407 EKKIIGALPKVCSRD
+407 
-422 NWCRNNIRQFSK
+422 
-434 ICHLVD
+434 LVD
-440 NSYTIQTVFLTYNLQ
+440 KSQLVNLDDIAKMAKQENLKIKISGAADSATGTQSGNQDLGKRRAKFIAKALIKRGVDKSQIKAYNLGGI
-455 PETFD
+455 D
-460 KSGPYKNIKFVSLID
+460 KYAANEANRFTTVV
-475 LIKDP
+475 
-480 KMLL
+480 LLK

>member
-39 TYLKNVSE
+39 TYLKHVSE

-76 FDRVTPLLQIGVGK
+76 FDRVTPVLQIGVGK

-159 NNCTCQGGS
+159 NSCTCQGGS

-196 SGMLTAKNFDGIGTS
+196 SGMLTARNFDGIGTS

-244 EQNLALQDYIAY
+244 EQNLAFQDYIAY

-287 SLRARLSMNGIS
+287 SLRARLSMNGDS
-299 TSSRI
+299 LSSS
-304 LLDRI
+304 DRLKVSI
-309 CNAVLVAQS
+309 GVPVYFFFKL
-318 PGMKSYLG
+318 
-326 TIRDRKGHDFNSA
+326 NS
-339 LFKYVKDHASSE
+339 
-351 IVVKPEVK
+351 
-359 ICQGKTLDAD
+359 D
-369 KDYGDIDLL
+369 K
-378 IIDTKSKIIKC
+378 
-389 VEAKDFVESR
+389 
-399 YLWQLLDQ
+399 
-407 EKKIIGALPKVCSRD
+407 
-422 NWCRNNIRQFSK
+422 
-434 ICHLVD
+434 LVD
-440 NSYTIQTVFLTYNLQ
+440 KSQLVNLDDIAKMAKQGNLKIKISGAADSATGTQSGNQDLGKRRAKFIAKALIKRGVDKIQIKAYNLGGI
-455 PETFD
+455 D
-460 KSGPYKNIKFVSLID
+460 KYAANEANRFTTVV
-475 LIKDP
+475 
-480 KMLL
+480 LLK

>member
-12 QTARQ
+12 QTAGQ

-39 TYLKNVSE
+39 TYLKHVSE

-62 ASAFLGTPIGCGDV
+62 ASAFLGAPIGCGDV

-90 WFTPAIGGRIGFQG
+90 WFTPAIGGRIEFQG

-143 VIPFVGVG
+143 VIPFIGVG

-159 NNCTCQGGS
+159 NNCTCQSGS

-196 SGMLTAKNFDGIGTS
+196 SGMLTARNFYGIGTS

-256 MRDRNAHLEKRL
+256 MRDRNVHLEKRL

-287 SLRARLSMNGIS
+287 SLRARLSMNGNGNHLKVSIG
-299 TSSRI
+299 
-304 LLDRI
+304 
-309 CNAVLVAQS
+309 VPV
-318 PGMKSYLG
+318 Y
-326 TIRDRKGHDFNSA
+326 FF
-339 LFKYVKDHASSE
+339 FKLN
-351 IVVKPEVK
+351 
-359 ICQGKTLDAD
+359 TD
-369 KDYGDIDLL
+369 K
-378 IIDTKSKIIKC
+378 
-389 VEAKDFVESR
+389 
-399 YLWQLLDQ
+399 
-407 EKKIIGALPKVCSRD
+407 
-422 NWCRNNIRQFSK
+422 
-434 ICHLVD
+434 LVD
-440 NSYTIQTVFLTYNLQ
+440 KSQLVNLDDIAKMAKQ
-455 PETFD
+455 ENLKIKISGAADSATGTQSGNQDLGKRRAKFIAKALIKRGVD
-460 KSGPYKNIKFVSLID
+460 KSQIKAYKLGGID
-475 LIKDP
+475 KYAANEANRFTTVV
-480 KMLL
+480 LLK